1 MDRIDYSPIAI
12 PSAGFSSFVH
22 HELPDR
28 LSDLWSADYRR
39 TFRDAEIVS
48 IPLDPFVYLFD
59 LTGERALG
67 AYGIMGGTVSAPRDR
82 ARMAGHPKAEGRDYH
97 RGHLMPHSGGG
108 GTDINLFSQRGALN
122 IGAFRELE
130 RRAVAN
136 PGTFYFVRL
145 LYDLTGSQRP
155 ASVEQGVVL
164 DSKALKIESRYFV
177 N

>member
-1 MDRIDYSPIAI
+1 MNRIDYSRIAI
-12 PSAGFSSFVH
+12 PSADLGGFLAN
-22 HELPDR
+22 ELPDR
-28 LSDLWSADYRR
+28 LSDAWCADYHRA
-39 TFRDAEIVS
+39 FRDAEIVS

-108 GTDINLFSQRGALN
+108 GTDINLFSQLGSLN
-122 IGAFRELE
+122 VGAFRELE
-130 RRAVAN
+130 KIAVGK

-155 ASVEQGVVL
+155 AAVEQG
-164 DSKALKIESRYFV
+164 ALLPGKHAIELREFQ

>member
-1 MDRIDYSPIAI
+1 MNRIDYSTWTI
-12 PSAGFSSFVH
+12 PAADFAGFVQ

-28 LSDLWSADYRR
+28 LSDAWCADYRR
-39 TFRDAEIVS
+39 AFRDADIVS

-67 AYGIMGGTVSAPRDR
+67 AYGIMGGKVSAPRDR

-108 GTDINLFSQRGALN
+108 GTDINLFSQLGSLN
-122 IGAFRELE
+122 VGAFRELE
-130 RRAVAN
+130 KIAVAS

-155 ASVEQGVVL
+155 ASVEQGL
-164 DSKALKIESRYFV
+164 LINAKSSRIETRFFL